1 MLFLTSFYLCDVVEV
16 NQDEDVPICLPAGKR
31 LGLRNQTITF
41 NTQHAVGHRSFILHE
56 ASIFDALSALTNL
69 VQDIYK
75 GGF

>member
-31 LGLRNQTITF
+31 LGLRNQTITLIY
-41 NTQHAVGHRSFILHE
+41 SM
-56 ASIFDALSALTNL
+56 LSDTCEPPSRNIHTYGFR
-69 VQDIYK
+69 QNIYR